1 MTRWVSHPI
10 LNLRGPVKHVVFAHR
25 KLSFGGGER
34 VLLEQVAALAELPL
48 KVSVLFRKEPG
59 KRDIEP
65 ELRERNP
72 NVADVIHLPGAVGA
86 FRWLWRTQPDL
97 LVLCNHKGVQR
108 ALPWLARLRHRIP
121 CVLTL
126 HEHYERHLRKYRG
139 VRNLVDRW
147 ICTYDFTAAVGA
159 HLSQAP
165 CSIIHPLYPRAEVE
179 PAHDEGRRAAR
190 RALRVP
196 ENSVVVGYA
205 GQMDARKATSDV
217 VCFASRLREQLNRPL
232 HLLLAGREDP
242 GYAQEIQDALEDE
255 RMSGQCTRTGPL
267 KNLSPAFTALD
278 LYVMTSR
285 NEGFFPIALIEAL
298 ERGVPVLAPTV
309 GGIGTVLKDGEGGF
323 LLQKPDD
330 RRPVPEPVLLAAA
343 ARLAPLLA
351 DANGWEV
358 QRAKA
363 HAFGTSLTRNYDAA
377 AKFRE
382 VVAPW
387 L

>member
-1 MTRWVSHPI
+1 
-10 LNLRGPVKHVVFAHR
+10 VKHVVFAHR

-34 VLLEQVAALAELPL
+34 VLLEQVAALADLP
-48 KVSVLFRKEPG
+48 VQVTVLFRKEPG

-72 NVADVIHLPGAVGA
+72 NLVEVLHLPGAFGA
-86 FRWLWRTQPDL
+86 FRWLWKTRPDL

-108 ALPWLARLRHRIP
+108 ALPWLARLGLRIP
-121 CVLTL
+121 TILTL

-147 ICTYDFTAAVGA
+147 ICTYDFTAAVRQY
-159 HLSQAP
+159 LSAAP
-165 CSIIHPLYPRAEVE
+165 CSIIHPLYPRPEVE
-179 PAHDEGRRAAR
+179 PVDAEARRAAR
-190 RALRVP
+190 RALQVP
-196 ENSVVVGYA
+196 EDAMVVGYA
-205 GQMDARKATSDV
+205 GQMDARKATCDV
-217 VCFASRLREQLNRPL
+217 IRFAARLGEQLTSRL
-232 HLLLAGREDP
+232 HLLLAGRVDA

-255 RMSGQCTRTGPL
+255 QLVNQCTQTGPL
-267 KNLSPAFTALD
+267 KDLAPAYAALD

-285 NEGFFPIALIEAL
+285 NEGFFPLALIEAL

-323 LLQKPDD
+323 LMAKPDD
-330 RRPVPEPVLLAAA
+330 RQPVPEPLLLAAA

-351 DANGWEV
+351 EPAVWEA
-358 QRAKA
+358 QRTRA
-363 HAFGTSLTRNYDAA
+363 HAFGTALTRNYDAA

-382 VVAPW
+382 AVSAW

>member
-1 MTRWVSHPI
+1 M
-10 LNLRGPVKHVVFAHR
+10 KHVVFAHR

-34 VLLEQVAALAELPL
+34 VLLEQVAALAPLPV

-72 NVADVIHLPGAVGA
+72 NVVAVVHLPGVLGA
-86 FRWLWRTQPDL
+86 FRWLWRTRPDL
-97 LVLCNHKGVQR
+97 LVVCNHKGVQR
-108 ALPWLARLRHRIP
+108 ALPWLARLGLRIP
-121 CVLTL
+121 TVLTL

-139 VRNLVDRW
+139 VRSLVDRW
-147 ICTYDFTAAVGA
+147 ICTYDFTAAVRE
-159 HLSQAP
+159 HLSAAP
-165 CSIIHPLYPRAEVE
+165 CSIIHPLYPRAEVKPVGAE
-179 PAHDEGRRAAR
+179 ARRAAR
-190 RALRVP
+190 TALRVP
-196 ENSVVVGYA
+196 DDTIVVGYA

-217 VCFASRLREQLNRPL
+217 IRFVSKLGERLTGPL

-242 GYAQEIQDALEDE
+242 AYAQEIQDTLEDE
-255 RMSGQCTRTGPL
+255 GLVDQCTRTGPL
-267 KNLSPAFTALD
+267 KDLSPAFSALD

-285 NEGFFPIALIEAL
+285 NEGFFPIALIEAM

-309 GGIGTVLKDGEGGF
+309 GGIGTVLQDGEGGF
-323 LLQKPDD
+323 LLRKPDD
-330 RRPVPEPVLLAAA
+330 RQPVPAPLLAEAA

-351 DANGWEV
+351 DAQAWEA

-363 HAFGTSLTRNYDAA
+363 HAFGTALTRDYDAA

-382 VVAPW
+382 AVAAW

>member
-1 MTRWVSHPI
+1 
-10 LNLRGPVKHVVFAHR
+10 VKHVVFAHR

-34 VLLEQVAALAELPL
+34 VLLEQVAALADLPV

-59 KRDIEP
+59 RRDIEP

-72 NVADVIHLPGAVGA
+72 NVVEVLHRPGAVFT
-86 FRWLWRTQPDL
+86 FRWLWRNRPDL
-97 LVLCNHKGVQR
+97 LVLCNHKGAQR
-108 ALPWLARLRHRIP
+108 ALPWLARCGRRIP

-139 VRNLVDRW
+139 VRSFVDRW
-147 ICTYDFTAAVGA
+147 ICTYDFTAAVRT

-165 CSIIHPLYPRAEVE
+165 CSIIHPLYPRAEVGSVDAE
-179 PAHDEGRRAAR
+179 ARRAAR
-190 RALRVP
+190 RALGVP
-196 ENSVVVGYA
+196 EGAIVVGYA
-205 GQMDARKATSDV
+205 GQMDARKATCDV
-217 VCFASRLREQLNRPL
+217 IRFAARLREQVAGPF
-232 HLLLAGREDP
+232 HLLLAGREDRA
-242 GYAQEIQDALEDE
+242 YAQEIQDALEAE
-255 RMSGQCTRTGPL
+255 KLVAQCTRTGPL
-267 KNLSPAFTALD
+267 RDLSPAFAALD

-323 LLQKPDD
+323 LLRKADD
-330 RRPVPEPVLLAAA
+330 RKPVPGALLEAMAS
-343 ARLAPLLA
+343 RLAPLLA
-351 DANGWEV
+351 DAATWEA

-363 HAFGTSLTRNYDAA
+363 HAFGTSLTRDYDASA
-377 AKFRE
+377 RFRE
-382 VVAPW
+382 AVAPW